1 MAWGCDRYEFED
13 CVRDHGLLTGDNL
26 SDADLLCTLG
36 EPLKVEIISSSA
48 VAITAYLFTNVYI
61 QFAEASTLTSNSNIW
76 GKGQGHRKEA
86 KRAIVQATIL
96 NVIAGGIFYIVSVA
110 MVRYLVSPLDNRTN
124 YIVVGASLI
133 FSAIVF
139 LMMSINFTQWTGIY
153 HSRKNTSY
161 SFTSARVIRF
171 TLSWNIWKQLLSMY
185 FFTLYFACADVDHSI
200 PRGILIGIVI
210 GGCSIAGTIMA
221 RSKKYSEIKRASVL
235 IVILLFTVLSC
246 VFFYLGIDYIRMV
259 WGRKDNPSNT
269 KSIFFSVAWV
279 AFMIIVHL
287 LMKNWTI
294 RKAKAGAVM
303 RFNSMIFSPGKFQS
317 FANLVIEDA
326 GSNDL
331 DSSAM
336 QPVDCM
342 KQEPTEEPTEEPIE
356 EGRKK
361 EEEIIPEEEG
371 PNDLDSSAE
380 QPGDY
385 MKQEPTEESVEE
397 GKDKD
402 EESAEEKKASVPLS
416 EDVKDP
422 KTGPQDDDGGERKR
436 IRSVTFSNV
445 VDEESRT
452 QSVAISEDT
461 RDHTARPHMT
471 RYHLPI
477 SRYVS
482 PENAPPYWELFMNKM
497 VETYPC
503 LCSCLNR
510 KYGDESISTRRLD
523 YVDSAA
529 EISTF
534 DKLCLYVRR
543 ILWYFLSAFFLFL
556 TIVNIG
562 ATYQQC
568 FARKALGGTFA
579 LLYPENYLT
588 GEMCAWDAP
597 GPNSTLETFE
607 SPQAA
612 YDAGYEIAHCGACGY
627 CSNWN
632 DLSIQWSS
640 TEVLSGIGT
649 KCAKEGIMKATNTSD
664 PNDAVVKCMAQ
675 KIGWTT
681 PCAMSWAWDAMNTKD
696 HSIFVYLQAQFANF
710 ASDVEVTFMDITLA
724 TIDEAISGPRF
735 VKEVGSTRRRMN
747 IQSDIQRPQSQ
758 RCTVVTQNWTEI
770 FPDPFRPPV
779 GGTYTI
785 RPPGKSSQTITVIGQ
800 DSDSL

>member
-1 MAWGCDRYEFED
+1 
-13 CVRDHGLLTGDNL
+13 
-26 SDADLLCTLG
+26 
-36 EPLKVEIISSSA
+36 
-48 VAITAYLFTNVYI
+48 
-61 QFAEASTLTSNSNIW
+61 
-76 GKGQGHRKEA
+76 
-86 KRAIVQATIL
+86 
-96 NVIAGGIFYIVSVA
+96 
-110 MVRYLVSPLDNRTN
+110 
-124 YIVVGASLI
+124 
-133 FSAIVF
+133 
-139 LMMSINFTQWTGIY
+139 
-153 HSRKNTSY
+153 
-161 SFTSARVIRF
+161 
-171 TLSWNIWKQLLSMY
+171 
-185 FFTLYFACADVDHSI
+185 
-200 PRGILIGIVI
+200 
-210 GGCSIAGTIMA
+210 
-221 RSKKYSEIKRASVL
+221 
-235 IVILLFTVLSC
+235 
-246 VFFYLGIDYIRMV
+246 
-259 WGRKDNPSNT
+259 
-269 KSIFFSVAWV
+269 
-279 AFMIIVHL
+279 
-287 LMKNWTI
+287 
-294 RKAKAGAVM
+294 
-303 RFNSMIFSPGKFQS
+303 
-317 FANLVIEDA
+317 
-326 GSNDL
+326 L
-331 DSSAM
+331 DSF
-336 QPVDCM
+336 
-342 KQEPTEEPTEEPIE
+342 
-356 EGRKK
+356 
-361 EEEIIPEEEG
+361 
-371 PNDLDSSAE
+371 AE

-402 EESAEEKKASVPLS
+402 EESAEEKRASVTFP
-416 EDVKDP
+416 EDVKGP
-422 KTGPQDDDGGERKR
+422 KTGPQDVDGGERKR
-436 IRSVTFSNV
+436 TRSVTFSDV
-445 VDEESRT
+445 VGEESRT
-452 QSVAISEDT
+452 QSVANSEDT
-461 RDHTARPHMT
+461 RDQTARPHMT
-471 RYHLPI
+471 RYALPI

-482 PENAPPYWELFMNKM
+482 PENAPSYWALFMNKM

-510 KYGDESISTRRLD
+510 KYGVESISTRRLD

-529 EISTF
+529 ELTTIG
-534 DKLCLYVRR
+534 KLFLYVRHT
-543 ILWYFLSAFFLFL
+543 LWYLLSAFCLFL

-568 FARKALGGTFA
+568 VARKALGGTFA

-696 HSIFVYLQAQFANF
+696 HSIFVFLQAQFANF

-758 RCTVVTQNWTEI
+758 QCSVVTQNWTEI